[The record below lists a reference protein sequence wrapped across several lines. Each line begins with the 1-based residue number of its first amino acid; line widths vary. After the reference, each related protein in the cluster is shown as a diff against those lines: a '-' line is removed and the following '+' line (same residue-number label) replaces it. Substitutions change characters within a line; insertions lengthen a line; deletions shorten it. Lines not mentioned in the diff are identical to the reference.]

1 MIAIQRHCQK
11 TFSLAKG
18 NKIYAEMIIIEV
30 NI

>member
-11 TFSLAKG
+11 TFNLAKG
-18 NKIYAEMIIIEV
+18 NKIYTDMIIREV